1 VASTQA
7 GAQAV
12 STAGRQAVAVAG
24 ASAAGSSGLPPVAGT
39 ASAAAGTAA
48 PSGAATFSAVLAIF
62 ADSKNNCGLCH
73 AMMTIGG
80 GLVFDPA
87 NKQATYTALVGVT
100 SKGMLGSQCGGK
112 TYVVAGQPDA
122 SLLYHK
128 LADAMPPCGVRMPAS
143 GVVLS
148 DMEIATV
155 RAWIAAGA
163 LNN

>member
-1 VASTQA
+1 VATSQA

-12 STAGRQAVAVAG
+12 SAAG
-24 ASAAGSSGLPPVAGT
+24 ASAAGTSATPPVAGT
-39 ASAAAGTAA
+39 VSAAAGTAA
-48 PSGAATFSAVLAIF
+48 PSGAATFTAVLAIF

-80 GLVFDPA
+80 GLIFDPA
-87 NKQATYTALVGVT
+87 NKQATYTALVGPT
-100 SKGMLGSQCGGK
+100 SKGTLGSQCGGK

-128 LADAMPPCGVRMPAS
+128 VADATPPCGVRMPAS
-143 GVVLS
+143 GAVLT

>member
-1 VASTQA
+1 V
-7 GAQAV
+7 V
-12 STAGRQAVAVAG
+12 
-24 ASAAGSSGLPPVAGT
+24 
-39 ASAAAGTAA
+39 
-48 PSGAATFSAVLAIF
+48 AIF
-62 ADSKNNCGLCH
+62 ADPKNNCGLCH

-87 NKQATYTALVGVT
+87 NKQGTYTALVGVT
-100 SKGMLGSQCGGK
+100 SKGTLGSQCGGK

-128 LADAMPPCGVRMPAS
+128 VADATPPCGVRMPAS
-143 GVVLS
+143 GAVLT

-155 RAWIAAGA
+155 KAWIAGGA